1 MGIKPTPRVRF
12 KGTWDEEDKTKSN
25 ADRRRGKKLLE
36 SDKTKSNADRRR
48 ARRRGKKLLESGKT
62 ISNAD
67 RRRAE
72 EFFGDRWAPI
82 RQSGGTISDAD
93 FLNRHDG
100 GMAKKTRTF

>member
-1 MGIKPTPRVRF
+1 MGIKPTKRVGF
-12 KGTWDEEDKTKSN
+12 KGTWDEKSN
-25 ADRRRGKKLLE
+25 ADRRW
-36 SDKTKSNADRRR
+36 
-48 ARRRGKKLLESGKT
+48 GKKLLESGKT

-72 EFFGDRWAPI
+72 ELFGDRWAPI

-93 FLNRHDG
+93 FLNRNDG

>member
-1 MGIKPTPRVRF
+1 MGARLSTEGVF
-12 KGTWDEEDKTKSN
+12 KGTWDELGKAYRDAARPK
-25 ADRRRGKKLLE
+25 RRGKEL
-36 SDKTKSNADRRR
+36 RRR
-48 ARRRGKKLLESGKT
+48 AKRRAKEDLPRGKK
-62 ISNAD
+62 
-67 RRRAE
+67 